1 MDDVDV
7 KMMRLAIEQAQ
18 LAQSEG
24 EVPVG
29 AVLTFNN
36 EVLSLG
42 RNQNITLCDPSA
54 HAEMLAIREGA
65 LALNNHRLLGTTLYV
80 TLEPCSMCAGLL
92 IHSRI
97 KRLVYAAKDP
107 KTGACGSISNL
118 VSDGSLN
125 HTIEV
130 VSGMLEQECSVMLSA
145 FFKERRTQQKAQKL
159 SSEEKG
165 KKTS

>member
-1 MDDVDV
+1 
-7 KMMRLAIEQAQ
+7 
-18 LAQSEG
+18 
-24 EVPVG
+24 
-29 AVLTFNN
+29 
-36 EVLSLG
+36 
-42 RNQNITLCDPSA
+42 
-54 HAEMLAIREGA
+54 
-65 LALNNHRLLGTTLYV
+65 
-80 TLEPCSMCAGLL
+80 MCAGLL

-130 VSGMLEQECSVMLSA
+130 VSGVLEQECSVMLSA